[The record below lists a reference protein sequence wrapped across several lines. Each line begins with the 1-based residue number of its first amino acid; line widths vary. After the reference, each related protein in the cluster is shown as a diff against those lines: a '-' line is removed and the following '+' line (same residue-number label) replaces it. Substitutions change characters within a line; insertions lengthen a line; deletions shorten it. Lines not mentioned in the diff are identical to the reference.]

1 MWFIY
6 IYDFSAGIIAVLEW
20 STNSVNKEVVLYQS
34 PDMFSGALG
43 NLKRLLSYVM
53 WLIVCHDVENQGVL
67 ALMTTKLIKQL
78 SISELYSYK
87 IWIVHVYKNFYY

>member
-1 MWFIY
+1 MWF

-53 WLIVCHDVENQGVL
+53 WLIVVSWCGKSRCTRFNDNEINKTTFHIRTVQLHDL
-67 ALMTTKLIKQL
+67 D
-78 SISELYSYK
+78 SI
-87 IWIVHVYKNFYY
+87 

>member
-43 NLKRLLSYVM
+43 NFEETVILCDVINSSVM
-53 WLIVCHDVENQGVL
+53 MWKNQGVL
-67 ALMTTKLIKQL
+67 DLMITKLIKQL

-87 IWIVHVYKNFYY
+87 IWIVYKHFYY

>member
-20 STNSVNKEVVLYQS
+20 STNSVNKEVVVYQS

-43 NLKRLLSYVM
+43 NFEETVILCDVINSSVM
-53 WLIVCHDVENQGVL
+53 MW
-67 ALMTTKLIKQL
+67 KIK
-78 SISELYSYK
+78 
-87 IWIVHVYKNFYY
+87 VY

>member
-1 MWFIY
+1 MWF

-53 WLIVCHDVENQGVL
+53 WLIVVSWCGKSRCTRFNDNEIN
-67 ALMTTKLIKQL
+67 
-78 SISELYSYK
+78 
-87 IWIVHVYKNFYY
+87 